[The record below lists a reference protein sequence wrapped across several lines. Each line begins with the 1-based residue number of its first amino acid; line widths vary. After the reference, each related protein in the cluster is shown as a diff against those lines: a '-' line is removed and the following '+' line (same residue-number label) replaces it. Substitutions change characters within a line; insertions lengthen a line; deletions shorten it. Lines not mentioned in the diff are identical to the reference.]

1 MKKHIV
7 ISTFILCFSFILF
20 SCIKEEELDT
30 NADILEAFIP
40 SEYLK
45 TDPIITNN
53 SVEFRV
59 KSNVDLTN
67 IAPTFVISPNA
78 TIDPAN
84 GIARNYTTA
93 QTAVVTAQDPR
104 WKKTYTITFNVD
116 ELSTVYN
123 FNHAELTDKDRYYR
137 FYTIGSNGDKVY
149 DWASGNSGYV
159 TVAGNKTP
167 DEYPT
172 TVATGRTGGLA
183 AKMQTVYTSSFAA
196 ATGNPIAAGNLFLGS
211 FKTNLL
217 NTLKSTKFGLPYT
230 GDLPKY
236 VRTYYK
242 YKAGPEVRNEHFNV
256 VPGAK
261 DTFDIYAIIFEAR
274 AKDNFQ
280 YGDHNFQDPRN
291 IAIAR
296 VPDNQRIE
304 TNDWREITFPFQL
317 VEGKI
322 YDPTKEYVLAIVM
335 SSSIDGAK
343 FTGAIGSTLI
353 VDDIELIYN

>member
-1 MKKHIV
+1 MIIKKHILV
-7 ISTFILCFSFILF
+7 LFSLF
-20 SCIKEEELDT
+20 PLLFTSCIKEEELDT
-30 NADILEAFIP
+30 NADILEAYIP
-40 SEYLK
+40 EEYLK

-59 KSNVDLTN
+59 KSNVDITN
-67 IAPTFVISPNA
+67 IAPTFVLSPFA
-78 TIDPAN
+78 TIDPVN
-84 GIARNYTTA
+84 GVARDYSTV
-93 QTAVVTAQDPR
+93 QTSVVTAQDPR
-104 WKKTYTITFNVD
+104 WKKVYSITFNVD
-116 ELSTVYN
+116 ELSTTYN

-137 FYTIGSNGDKVY
+137 FYTIGSNGDKIY

-172 TVATGRTGGLA
+172 TIAEGRTGGYA

-217 NTLKSTKFGLPYT
+217 NTLKSTKFGLPYS
-230 GDLPKY
+230 GALPKS

-242 YKAGPEVRNEHFNV
+242 YKAGKEVRNEHFEI
-256 VPGAK
+256 VPGAL
-261 DTFDIYAIIFEAR
+261 DTFDIYAILFESR
-274 AKDNFQ
+274 AKDNYQ

-291 IAIAR
+291 VAIAR
-296 VPDNQRIE
+296 VSAADRLE
-304 TNDWREITFPFQL
+304 TSNWREINFPFKL
-317 VEGKI
+317 VEGKTF
-322 YDPTKEYVLAIVM
+322 DPNKEYVLAIVM
-335 SSSIDGAK
+335 SSSINGAH
-343 FTGAIGSTLI
+343 FTGALGSTLI

>member
-1 MKKHIV
+1 MVKYKSI
-7 ISTFILCFSFILF
+7 IPLLFIPLLF
-20 SCIKEEELDT
+20 TSCIKEEELDT
-30 NADILEAFIP
+30 NADILEAYIP
-40 SEYLK
+40 AEYLK
-45 TDPIITNN
+45 TDPIITNT

-67 IAPTFVISPNA
+67 IAPTFKISPNA
-78 TIDPAN
+78 TIDPVN
-84 GIARNYTTA
+84 GTYRNYTTA

-104 WKKTYTITFNVD
+104 WKKTYTISFNVD
-116 ELSTVYN
+116 ELSTIYQ

-172 TVATGRTGGLA
+172 TVADGRTGGLA
-183 AKMQTVYTSSFAA
+183 AKMQTVYTSNLAA

-211 FKTNLL
+211 FKTNLF
-217 NTLKSTKFGLPYT
+217 NTLKSTKFGLPYS
-230 GDLPKY
+230 GELPKSI
-236 VRTYYK
+236 RTYYK
-242 YKAGPEVRNEHFNV
+242 YKAGNEVRNQYFEV

-261 DTFDIYAIIFEAR
+261 DTFDIYAIIFESQS
-274 AKDNFQ
+274 KDNFQ

-291 IAIAR
+291 VAIAR
-296 VPDNQRIE
+296 VSAADRLE
-304 TNDWREITFPFQL
+304 TSSWREITFPFRL
-317 VEGKI
+317 VNGKT
-322 YDPTKEYVLAIVM
+322 YDPNKEYVLAIVM
-335 SSSIDGAK
+335 SSSIDGAN

-353 VDDIELIYN
+353 VDDIELLFN

>member
-1 MKKHIV
+1 MIKKHLALIP
-7 ISTFILCFSFILF
+7 ILIPILF
-20 SCIKEEELDT
+20 TSCIKEEELDT
-30 NADILEAFIP
+30 DADILEAYIP
-40 SEYLK
+40 QEYLK
-45 TDPIITNN
+45 TDPIITNT

-59 KSNVDLTN
+59 KSNIDLTKQSP
-67 IAPTFVISPNA
+67 IFIISPNA
-78 TIDPAN
+78 SIDPIN
-84 GIARNYTTA
+84 GTVRDYTTA

-104 WKKTYTITFNVD
+104 WKKTYTITFNID
-116 ELSTVYN
+116 ELSTVYR
-123 FNHAELTDKDRYYR
+123 FNQAELTDKDRYYR
-137 FYTIGSNGDKVY
+137 FYTIGSTGDKIY

-167 DEYPT
+167 NEYPT
-172 TVATGRTGGLA
+172 AIAEGRTGGLA

-230 GDLPKY
+230 GELPKY
-236 VRTYYK
+236 VRSYYK
-242 YKAGPEVRNEHFNV
+242 YTAGPEVRNQDFEI

-261 DTFDIYAIIFEAR
+261 DSFDIYAIIFESR
-274 AKDNFQ
+274 AKDNYL
-280 YGDHNFQDPRN
+280 YGDHDFSDPRN

-296 VPDNQRIE
+296 IPASERLE
-304 TNDWREITFPFQL
+304 TTSWREVNFPFEL
-317 VEGKI
+317 VPGKTFE
-322 YDPTKEYVLAIVM
+322 PNKEYMLAIVM

>member
-1 MKKHIV
+1 MIKKHLALIP
-7 ISTFILCFSFILF
+7 ILIPMLF
-20 SCIKEEELDT
+20 TSCIKEEELDT
-30 NADILEAFIP
+30 DADILEAYIP
-40 SEYLK
+40 QEYLK
-45 TDPIITNN
+45 TDPIITNT

-59 KSNVDLTN
+59 KSNIDLTKQSP
-67 IAPTFVISPNA
+67 IFIISPNA
-78 TIDPAN
+78 SIDPIN
-84 GIARNYTTA
+84 GTVRDYTTA

-104 WKKTYTITFNVD
+104 WKKTYTITFNID
-116 ELSTVYN
+116 ELSTVYR
-123 FNHAELTDKDRYYR
+123 FNQAELTDKDRYYR
-137 FYTIGSNGDKVY
+137 FYTIGSTGDKIY

-167 DEYPT
+167 NEYPT
-172 TVATGRTGGLA
+172 AIAEGRTGGLA

-230 GDLPKY
+230 GELPKY
-236 VRTYYK
+236 VRSYYK
-242 YKAGPEVRNEHFNV
+242 YTAGPEVRNQDFEI

-261 DTFDIYAIIFEAR
+261 DSFDIYAIIFESR
-274 AKDNFQ
+274 AKDNYL
-280 YGDHNFQDPRN
+280 YGDHDFSDPRN

-296 VPDNQRIE
+296 IPASERLE
-304 TNDWREITFPFQL
+304 TTSWREVNFPFEL
-317 VEGKI
+317 VPGKTFE
-322 YDPTKEYVLAIVM
+322 PNKEYMLAIVM

>member
-1 MKKHIV
+1 M
-7 ISTFILCFSFILF
+7 
-20 SCIKEEELDT
+20 
-30 NADILEAFIP
+30 EAYIP
-40 SEYLK
+40 PEYLK
-45 TDPIITNN
+45 TDPIITNT

-59 KSNVDLTN
+59 KSNVDLTKQSP
-67 IAPTFVISPNA
+67 IFTISPNA
-78 TIDPAN
+78 TIDPVN
-84 GIARNYTTA
+84 GTVRDYRTA
-93 QTAVVTAQDPR
+93 QTAVVTAQDSK

-116 ELSTVYN
+116 ELSTIYS
-123 FNHAELTDKDRYYR
+123 FNNAELTDKDRYYR
-137 FYTIGSNGDKVY
+137 FYTIGSTGNRVY

-172 TVATGRTGGLA
+172 TIAEGRTGGYA

-217 NTLKSTKFGLPYT
+217 NTLKSTKMGLPYS
-230 GDLPKY
+230 GDLPKSI
-236 VRTYYK
+236 RTYYK
-242 YKAGPEVRNEHFNV
+242 YKAGKEVRNEDFEV

-261 DTFDIYAIIFEAR
+261 DTFDIYAIIFESR
-274 AKDNFQ
+274 AKDNFL
-280 YGDHNFQDPRN
+280 YGDHDFKDPRN
-291 IAIAR
+291 VAIAR
-296 VPDNQRIE
+296 VPANLRLE
-304 TNDWREITFPFQL
+304 TDSWKEINFPFQL
-317 VEGKI
+317 VHGKTF
-322 YDPTKEYVLAIVM
+322 DPTKEYVLAIVM

>member
-1 MKKHIV
+1 MKKQHLLAFLLAPFLM
-7 ISTFILCFSFILF
+7 T
-20 SCIKEEELDT
+20 SCIKEEEADT

-40 SEYLK
+40 QEYLK

-59 KSNVDLTN
+59 KSNVDLTKQ
-67 IAPTFVISPNA
+67 SPIFILSNNA
-78 TIDPAN
+78 TIDPVN
-84 GIARNYTTA
+84 GTTRDYTNA
-93 QTAVVTAQDPR
+93 QTAVVTAQDPK

-116 ELSTVYN
+116 ELSTKYA
-123 FNHAELTDKDRYYR
+123 FDHAELTDKDRYYR
-137 FYTIGSNGDKVY
+137 FYTTGSNGDKIY

-172 TVATGRTGGLA
+172 TIAEGRTGGLA

-217 NTLKSTKFGLPYT
+217 NTLKSTKMGLPYS
-230 GDLPKY
+230 GELPKS
-236 VRTYYK
+236 VRTFYK
-242 YKAGPEVRNEHFNV
+242 YKAGNEVRNEDFDI

-261 DTFDIYAIIFEAR
+261 DTFDIYAIIFESR
-274 AKDNFQ
+274 DKDNFL
-280 YGDHNFQDPRN
+280 YGDHDFQDPRN
-291 IAIAR
+291 VAIAR
-296 VPDNQRIE
+296 VSSAQRIE
-304 TNDWREITFPFQL
+304 TSTWKELEFPFEL
-317 VEGKI
+317 VAGKT
-322 YDPTKEYVLAIVM
+322 YDPNKDYVLAIVM
-335 SSSIDGAK
+335 SSSIDGAR

-353 VDDIELIYN
+353 VDEIELIFN